1 MTTTSATQTESS
13 DTFFGRLWS
22 KSRKSAI
29 GIMVVGLSIPVILIA
44 RTGMA
49 RLAESHA
56 VEIPERT
63 PLSVK
68 SMKLVETEVT
78 SGIQFSGVVAALRKA
93 ELSFRVGGT
102 VQSLHQVYGAAGQL
116 RDAHEGDQFASGEVI
131 AQLDTADYQR
141 ERDVAAERLS
151 VSMARLKQAHADSEE
166 AQSAYNRALKLK
178 ADQAV
183 SQASL
188 EAAKARQISTL
199 AAIDVAER
207 EISASRIQL
216 KQAEENLSYCT
227 LTAPF
232 PETTIATRSVDT
244 HQRVPAGQVVFTV
257 HDISSVVVN
266 FAVQDSMLSQ
276 IRFGDVIE
284 VTASGLSGER
294 FEGVIHKIGTTANE
308 QTRSYPIEVRIDAP
322 GDLRPGM
329 VATVNFRKNQSA
341 ILVPLT
347 AITPI
352 ESERPGV
359 FKITRDAG
367 QTVIHRIPVEIRGVF
382 DNRAAIQLPEGEN
395 PALRLGDEIVFTGV
409 HRLRDGEVVHV
420 IQ

>member
-1 MTTTSATQTESS
+1 MTTTSATETESS
-13 DTFFGRLWS
+13 GTFFGRLWS
-22 KSRKSAI
+22 KSQKTAI
-29 GIMVVGLSIPVILIA
+29 GILIVGLSIPVILIA

-49 RLAESHA
+49 RLAASHE
-56 VEIPERT
+56 VVIPERS
-63 PLSVK
+63 PVSVK
-68 SMKLVETEVT
+68 SMKLAESEVA
-78 SGIQFSGVVAALRKA
+78 SGVQFSGVVAALRKA
-93 ELSFRVGGT
+93 DLSFRVGGT

-116 RDAHEGDQFASGEVI
+116 RDAHEGDQFAAGEVI

-166 AQSAYNRALKLK
+166 AQSAYDRALKLK
-178 ADQAV
+178 AGQAV

-207 EISASRIQL
+207 EIAASRIQL
-216 KQAEENLSYCT
+216 KQAEENLAYCT
-227 LTAPF
+227 LSAPF

-244 HQRVPAGQVVFTV
+244 HQRVSPGQVVFTV
-257 HDISSVVVN
+257 HDISSVVVS

-276 IRFGDVIE
+276 LRFGDVIE
-284 VTASGLSGER
+284 VTATGLSGER
-294 FEGVIHKIGTTANE
+294 FQGVIHKIGTTANE
-308 QTRSYPIEVRIDAP
+308 QTRSYPVEVRIDAP
-322 GDLRPGM
+322 GALRPGM
-329 VATVNFRKNQSA
+329 VATVNFRKAQTA

-352 ESERPGV
+352 ESTRPGV
-359 FKITRDAG
+359 FKIKREADR
-367 QTVIHRIPVEIRGVF
+367 TVVQRIPIEIRGVF
-382 DNRAAIQLPEGEN
+382 DNQAAIQLPEGEN
-395 PALRLGDEIVFTGV
+395 AALKLGDEIVFTGV
-409 HRLRDGEVVHV
+409 HRLRDGEAVHV